1 MSSFFVSVLHSVQ
14 ETVVSE
20 EIMHNLDT
28 CEVTVVGDELDGE
41 HESLELDVSQL
52 RQRGLEMS
60 SSNLGL
66 VITGTDQTEL
76 SHIGLWLMIK
86 KLNNYRKIH
95 SFLFLRT

>member
-1 MSSFFVSVLHSVQ
+1 MSSFFVFVLHSVQ

-86 KLNNYRKIH
+86 K
-95 SFLFLRT
+95 

>member
-1 MSSFFVSVLHSVQ
+1 MSTILHSVQ

-52 RQRGLEMS
+52 QQHGLEMS

-66 VITGTDQTEL
+66 AISGTDFRVV
-76 SHIGLWLMIK
+76 SC
-86 KLNNYRKIH
+86 
-95 SFLFLRT
+95 

>member
-86 KLNNYRKIH
+86 K
-95 SFLFLRT
+95 

>member
-1 MSSFFVSVLHSVQ
+1 MTQCEFDGSQSKISPEKFVSSFFVSVLHLVQ

-28 CEVTVVGDELDGE
+28 CEVTVVGDELDGQ

-52 RQRGLEMS
+52 QQRGLEMS

-76 SHIGLWLMIK
+76 T
-86 KLNNYRKIH
+86 N
-95 SFLFLRT
+95 RTVVDD

>member
-1 MSSFFVSVLHSVQ
+1 MKLLSLSLSFSVVLSVQ

-41 HESLELDVSQL
+41 HESLEVDMSQL
-52 RQRGLEMS
+52 QQRGLEMS

-66 VITGTDQTEL
+66 VITGTNPRAVQ
-76 SHIGLWLMIK
+76 IGIQPWLLEIWQW
-86 KLNNYRKIH
+86 ID
-95 SFLFLRT
+95 SFKQRL